1 MLAELAL
8 SNINWL
14 VSVYKKIHLKPRSGV
29 IDMAEQE
36 VGQKKKLVRRLATLS
51 SIRKEIVRVYEEA
64 RKAGADPGKV
74 QFYRAL
80 TFILSSAA
88 DVLRNEKLDDI
99 EVRLDK
105 LEQKAGDEP

>member
-1 MLAELAL
+1 M
-8 SNINWL
+8 
-14 VSVYKKIHLKPRSGV
+14 
-29 IDMAEQE
+29 
-36 VGQKKKLVRRLATLS
+36 
-51 SIRKEIVRVYEEA
+51 YEEA